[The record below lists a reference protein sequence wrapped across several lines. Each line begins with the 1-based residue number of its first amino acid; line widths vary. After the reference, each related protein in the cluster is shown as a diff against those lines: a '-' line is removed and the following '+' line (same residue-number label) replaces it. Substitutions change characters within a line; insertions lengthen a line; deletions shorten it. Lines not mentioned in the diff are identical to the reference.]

1 MQRSLVDCKDL
12 DEIYKCYGKRK
23 EILLWCFKPGD
34 KPSQEKQ
41 TRKRSH
47 SASHSDAEDDT
58 LKPSKSKRDG
68 IAKKIS
74 QVEEVV
80 QKLKEKHGSLYSIE
94 KLNAWAHM
102 IDIGKHDSYETPPDL
117 PYFRGKLKPGIK
129 APSPESVASSC
140 SGASA
145 GSSCDGGAGP
155 SGTSV
160 SPAKRISMRT
170 QLLSQMDHAWHSLL
184 EKGGISKQQYDELQ
198 AALLK
203 DIYSNTFK

>member
-1 MQRSLVDCKDL
+1 M
-12 DEIYKCYGKRK
+12 CYGKRK

-41 TRKRSH
+41 THKRSH

-74 QVEEVV
+74 QVKEVV

-160 SPAKRISMRT
+160 SPAKRISMRK
-170 QLLSQMDHAWHSLL
+170 LLSQMDQWHSLL
-184 EKGGISKQQYDELQ
+184 EK
-198 AALLK
+198 AA
-203 DIYSNTFK
+203 IR

>member
-1 MQRSLVDCKDL
+1 M
-12 DEIYKCYGKRK
+12 
-23 EILLWCFKPGD
+23 CFKPGD

-41 TRKRSH
+41 TCKRSH

-74 QVEEVV
+74 QVKEVV

-117 PYFRGKLKPGIK
+117 PYFRGKLHE
-129 APSPESVASSC
+129 ARYQ
-140 SGASA
+140 
-145 GSSCDGGAGP
+145 
-155 SGTSV
+155 GTFS
-160 SPAKRISMRT
+160 
-170 QLLSQMDHAWHSLL
+170 
-184 EKGGISKQQYDELQ
+184 
-198 AALLK
+198 
-203 DIYSNTFK
+203 